1 MNVLIEV
8 TKETNKLKAYN
19 DELKK
24 LQISKDMEINKL
36 NEQLT
41 SKIQENEVLKKQID
55 SKIPIDYKEKEKQLT
70 ESFEQEKDKLR
81 QKINDLELKIY
92 KATDEKKRIEK
103 ESQTKINK
111 LQEEI
116 DLLKQEKEG
125 KEEDQEEEEQS
136 PAEEEEKNEEENNNE
151 DNNQQNEEEGEQKEV
166 SQNEINQD
174 ENEEKQENQEIEG
187 GEVKEPEQNEN
198 NEEHNSVHEEN
209 VDKKEEIE
217 NNKNFIPIEQYE
229 ELKLSYE
236 KLQDDLNQHKDIK
249 EDLTNQIN
257 DLKQAHLKEMKELNN
272 KNDQIVK
279 RKEKLY
285 SKLKESTTESINEKN
300 LKIKELE
307 IKLKTMVNE
316 LDLTNKT
323 KTELENIILKQ
334 ETKVNNLGKKVNQID
349 QILQKK
355 NAEIKQNEIYAMQL
369 MSIIQEQKTQISVL
383 KQNKKDEQND
393 ELLELQNEII
403 ALKNTIEC
411 KYNYKHNFI
420 LL

>member
-1 MNVLIEV
+1 
-8 TKETNKLKAYN
+8 
-19 DELKK
+19 
-24 LQISKDMEINKL
+24 
-36 NEQLT
+36 
-41 SKIQENEVLKKQID
+41 
-55 SKIPIDYKEKEKQLT
+55 
-70 ESFEQEKDKLR
+70 
-81 QKINDLELKIY
+81 
-92 KATDEKKRIEK
+92 
-103 ESQTKINK
+103 
-111 LQEEI
+111 
-116 DLLKQEKEG
+116 
-125 KEEDQEEEEQS
+125 
-136 PAEEEEKNEEENNNE
+136 
-151 DNNQQNEEEGEQKEV
+151 
-166 SQNEINQD
+166 
-174 ENEEKQENQEIEG
+174 
-187 GEVKEPEQNEN
+187 
-198 NEEHNSVHEEN
+198 
-209 VDKKEEIE
+209 
-217 NNKNFIPIEQYE
+217 
-229 ELKLSYE
+229 
-236 KLQDDLNQHKDIK
+236 
-249 EDLTNQIN
+249 
-257 DLKQAHLKEMKELNN
+257 MKELNN

-411 KYNYKHNFI
+411 KYNIINIISFYYSKRYNNSNFTKRT
-420 LL
+420 